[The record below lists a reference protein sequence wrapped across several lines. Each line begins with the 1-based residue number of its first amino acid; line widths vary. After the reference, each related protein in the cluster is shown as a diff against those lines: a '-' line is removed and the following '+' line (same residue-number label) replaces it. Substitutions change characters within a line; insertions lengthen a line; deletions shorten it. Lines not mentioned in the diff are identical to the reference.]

1 MLYRSESWAVQEH
14 GIIRLE
20 RNDARMV
27 RWLCNVNSED
37 RIDVVEHKN
46 RMQMNNMG

>member
-1 MLYRSESWAVQEH
+1 MFDHFVGLALKE
-14 GIIRLE
+14 ILINLE
-20 RNDARMV
+20 INDTRMV